1 MELIA
6 LSVDQLFVGMSLR
19 YTLRDEAGQ
28 IMLFKGHKIESAQ
41 QLDGI
46 KNRKRI
52 FIEIDHADEGVRAM
66 MAGISAL
73 NMAGAPIKD
82 FSKYISVKSTAAPEE
97 KQAGTLVQRWS
108 DVESKLG
115 GLLASVATTDDFEG
129 RIGLLER
136 QIAKLLEQDAAGSQ
150 FILFNRAVS
159 HYGGYSVMHSLL
171 CAALASLLAETF
183 ALSAQ
188 QRRSVVCAA
197 LTMNVAMTQ
206 MQDTLA
212 LQKNAPSPNQRAV
225 IDAHPAVGK
234 RVLERAGVADQ
245 DWLHVVAQHH
255 AVVSGEGALAA
266 WPPVARLTRILQSV
280 DRYTAAMSP
289 RKSRS
294 GRTARDSVRTVL
306 IQAGA
311 TKHDEVGTALVRV
324 LGLCPPGTFVQLA
337 NNETAVVLRSGAK
350 PAEPWVAVVLNARD
364 EPIAEPRLRDTSKAG
379 FAVQST
385 LTATSVRVNLNT
397 ELILRL
403 MPNIA
408 AHPLM

>member
-28 IMLFKGHKIESAQ
+28 IMLLKGHKIESTQ

-52 FIEIDHADEGVRAM
+52 YIEIDHADEGVRAM

-73 NMAGAPIKD
+73 NIAGAPIKD
-82 FSKYISVKSTAAPEE
+82 FSKYISIKSTTAPEE
-97 KQAGTLVQRWS
+97 KQTGTLVQRWS
-108 DVESKLG
+108 DLESKLG
-115 GLLASVATTDDFEG
+115 GLLGSVATTDDFESRLG
-129 RIGLLER
+129 ALER
-136 QIAKLLEQDAAGSQ
+136 PITKLLEHDPAASQ

-171 CAALASLLAETF
+171 CAALVDLLADTF
-183 ALSAQ
+183 ALSEQ

-212 LQKNAPSPNQRAV
+212 LQKNAPSPNQRV
-225 IDAHPAVGK
+225 LIDAHPAAGK
-234 RVLERAGVADQ
+234 QMLERAGVSDQ
-245 DWLHVVAQHH
+245 DWLAVVAQHH
-255 AVVSGEGALAA
+255 APVSGEGDLAT
-266 WPPVARLTRILQSV
+266 WPPVARLTRLLQTV

-294 GRTARDSVRTVL
+294 GRTARDSVRTVV

-337 NNETAVVLRSGAK
+337 NNETAVVLRTGTR

-364 EPIAEPRLRDTSKAG
+364 EPISEPRLRDTSKPG
-379 FAVQST
+379 FTVQST

-397 ELILRL
+397 DLILRL
-403 MPNIA
+403 MPR
-408 AHPLM
+408 